1 MRNPPIAALLLFV
14 AAGIPAGSGLIA
26 AGPGTSAGVAI
37 EVGADSMPGYYPT
50 WQTSQPS
57 ANAPVNGAPST
68 EVPGYSRAGWETGG
82 ATMQYRPDL
91 GTETAP
97 LISPYLLR
105 NEMAPGG
112 GPTIG
117 HRADDFLA
125 PFVPQ
130 GAAYYDSNGRAV
142 TTINANLGM
151 YLQRDLDLEASQI
164 KAGPLYIHFTQL
176 DAVALYS
183 DITGPYA
190 KQLPDDGFIA
200 AVSLTFELSL
210 RLAPRTALE
219 VQGTVYY
226 IPTNNRFGFYSS
238 AASMTYAH
246 FEHTIEIDRW
256 DITFYDYLD
265 VITPLSYLLQY
276 GANGSVFDRSGLY
289 TVGYLSHGFERSFNG
304 DNLFFRNSV
313 GVRASTYLQSD
324 LRFTAGYQHADIWLG
339 NGFKYQGSLDQF
351 NAGLFYEPKDLWFMP
366 WTTYDAYLYDNFR
379 SNLQQWYVGATLPIS
394 RDILGYARVGWAWEG
409 GDAGRGFDDG
419 SLVWDVG
426 VNHQI
431 DRQWSQ
437 SAVFG
442 NSYRISP
449 LLEQTHGMY
458 ATYGLNFHS
467 AYSTLIAGATATW
480 AHESPSGADNEV
492 YTLYTGCNL
501 DELTSVRGT
510 VMYAPAD
517 FAGGNR
523 QVWLYQAELDRVL
536 TPTLMLKFIYQL
548 TDYHTTQVGGTYIDN
563 MLMLTLT
570 KRL

>member
-1 MRNPPIAALLLFV
+1 MRNPPIAALLLLV
-14 AAGIPAGSGLIA
+14 AAGVPAGSGLLA
-26 AGPGTSAGVAI
+26 EGPGTSAGVAVG
-37 EVGADSMPGYYPT
+37 VGADSMPGYYPT
-50 WQTSQPS
+50 WQATQPGVNGP
-57 ANAPVNGAPST
+57 ANGAPSA
-68 EVPGYSRAGWETGG
+68 EIPGYSRTGWETGG

-105 NEMAPGG
+105 NETAPGG
-112 GPTIG
+112 GPTMG
-117 HRADDFLA
+117 HRADDFLS

-130 GAAYYDSNGRAV
+130 AAAYYNSDGRSV
-142 TTINANLGM
+142 TTVNANLGM

-210 RLAPRTALE
+210 RLAPRTALQ

-226 IPTNNRFGFYSS
+226 LPTKNRFGFYAS

-265 VITPLSYLLQY
+265 VITPLSYLMQY
-276 GANGSVFDRSGLY
+276 GTDGSVFDRSGLY
-289 TVGYLSHGFERSFNG
+289 TVGYLPHGFERSFNG
-304 DNLFFRNSV
+304 NNLFFRNSV
-313 GVRASTYLQSD
+313 GVRASTYLESD
-324 LRFTAGYQHADIWLG
+324 LRFTAGYQHADVWLG
-339 NGFKYQGSLDQF
+339 DGFKYQRGIDQF

-366 WTTYDAYLYDNFR
+366 WTTYDAYLYDNYR
-379 SNLQQWYVGATLPIS
+379 SSLQQWYVGATLPIS
-394 RDILGYARVGWAWEG
+394 RDILGYARVGWAWLG

-449 LLEQTHGMY
+449 LLEQSHGMY

-467 AYSTLIAGATATW
+467 AYSSFIAGGTATW
-480 AHESPSGADNEV
+480 AHDTPADVYSAV

-517 FAGGNR
+517 FAGGTR

-536 TPTLMLKFIYQL
+536 TPTLMLKFVYQL
-548 TDYHTTQVGGTYIDN
+548 TDYHTTQIGGAYTDN
-563 MLMLTLT
+563 MLMLQLT